1 MTQKYKTIITT
12 EGRRKLAEAL
22 KPGGKKVTLAKMQV
36 GDGNGQEVEP
46 SEEQQ
51 QLVKKVWE
59 GNISSITQDAEN
71 ESFVTAELV
80 IPADQGGF
88 WVREIGLFDDEGAMI
103 AVGNVA
109 EGYKPRLEEGSGR
122 EQVFRMVIL
131 LSNISALNIKLDQSV
146 VMVTKAT
153 LDQTVEELKSLIGDG
168 ATISDAST
176 SQKGVVQLSSDTNS
190 DSETAAAT
198 PKAVKATMEKA
209 TGLEQQ
215 LRQLQESS
223 QGNVQAKYT
232 QLTVDLDTLW
242 EPEKHGDYYQDKDN
256 SATTESHYP
265 VNKAGTLAVKMGA
278 WGCCQ
283 QEYTAWNPPQ
293 KFIRTV
299 TRKNDDTVTWSE
311 WVEVG
316 SGSIRD
322 FREMFPVGGYALASV
337 YEDGEVMRRGAGF
350 ETQGSNL
357 RIRSF
362 SVLYASGTN
371 SVSLYGD
378 DETRLSGTWRVL
390 GPVNEFGAGD
400 NERGFVN
407 LCQRIA

>member
-46 SEEQQ
+46 SEKQQ

-59 GNISSITQDAEN
+59 GDISSITQDAEN

-198 PKAVKATMEKA
+198 PKAV
-209 TGLEQQ
+209 
-215 LRQLQESS
+215 
-223 QGNVQAKYT
+223 
-232 QLTVDLDTLW
+232 
-242 EPEKHGDYYQDKDN
+242 
-256 SATTESHYP
+256 
-265 VNKAGTLAVKMGA
+265 
-278 WGCCQ
+278 
-283 QEYTAWNPPQ
+283 
-293 KFIRTV
+293 
-299 TRKNDDTVTWSE
+299 
-311 WVEVG
+311 
-316 SGSIRD
+316 
-322 FREMFPVGGYALASV
+322 
-337 YEDGEVMRRGAGF
+337 
-350 ETQGSNL
+350 
-357 RIRSF
+357 
-362 SVLYASGTN
+362 
-371 SVSLYGD
+371 
-378 DETRLSGTWRVL
+378 
-390 GPVNEFGAGD
+390 
-400 NERGFVN
+400 
-407 LCQRIA
+407 